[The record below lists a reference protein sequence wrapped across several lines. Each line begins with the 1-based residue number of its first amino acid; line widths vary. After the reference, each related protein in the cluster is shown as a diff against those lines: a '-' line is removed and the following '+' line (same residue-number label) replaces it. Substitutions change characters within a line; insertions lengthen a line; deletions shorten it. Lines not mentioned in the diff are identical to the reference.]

1 MGRCALS
8 NLMFVS
14 GAQSAGVLGAG
25 RGGVEDGAALVEDD
39 AVARAARGEG
49 GVERGV
55 VTARDVRQAVVERLG
70 VQAAGGDAP
79 ELGADGVVDGR
90 VGLARGERGGEGGAL
105 RARGQ
110 GRGGK
115 QRA

>member
-14 GAQSAGVLGAG
+14 GAQSAGVLGEG

-49 GVERGV
+49 GAPQEQSIPHHH
-55 VTARDVRQAVVERLG
+55 ARQAEHE
-70 VQAAGGDAP
+70 GGD
-79 ELGADGVVDGR
+79 GVPVWAGR
-90 VGLARGERGGEGGAL
+90 RASGQQAQAVCGDKAL
-105 RARGQ
+105 PGC
-110 GRGGK
+110 
-115 QRA
+115 